1 MLFKRKITAN
11 KARRITAKAQIQEKK
26 RRIKF
31 ENQEYKQ
38 YLIAIEKVAKQGY
51 DHLTIRSL
59 EQWMKEKMEELGFTV
74 TEIERGLLGYKI
86 SW

>member
-1 MLFKRKITAN
+1 MFKKITAD
-11 KARRITAKAQIQEKK
+11 KAEKIMRKGQIREEK

-38 YLIAIEKVAKQGY
+38 YLIAIEEVAKQGY
-51 DHLTIRSL
+51 DHLIIRSL
-59 EQWMKEKMEELGFTV
+59 EPWMKEKMEELGFTV
-74 TEIERGLLGYKI
+74 AEIERGLLGYKI